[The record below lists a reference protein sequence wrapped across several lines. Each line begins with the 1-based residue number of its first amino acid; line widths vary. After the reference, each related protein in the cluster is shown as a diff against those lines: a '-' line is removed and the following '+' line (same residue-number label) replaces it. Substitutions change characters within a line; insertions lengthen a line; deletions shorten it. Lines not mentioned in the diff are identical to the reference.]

1 MLGGGVL
8 DTERAAH
15 IVLDEFRA
23 GKIAR
28 VTLDDPR
35 EEKNVPENEDERLKE
50 LCRIE
55 REYWNKGILPAGMD
69 EVGRGPLAGPVVAAC
84 IVLPP
89 EPLIKYVNDSK
100 KLSPGR
106 REKLYPQLID
116 SAVSVAAG
124 WREPAEIDEI
134 NILNATKRAFKEAF
148 DKLDK
153 KPDVVLLDAIS
164 GLDISAEQHPLIH
177 GDALSYLI
185 AAASIVAKVQRD
197 NYMIEIDAL
206 YPEYGFA
213 KNKGYGT
220 AEHIAA
226 LKKYGP
232 CPIHRRSFIKNFM
245 GE

>member
-1 MLGGGVL
+1 M
-8 DTERAAH
+8 
-15 IVLDEFRA
+15 
-23 GKIAR
+23 
-28 VTLDDPR
+28 PR
-35 EEKNVPENEDERLKE
+35 KNEDERLKE

-55 REYWNKGILPAGMD
+55 REYWNKGILPGGMD
-69 EVGRGPLAGPVVAAC
+69 EVGRGPLAG
-84 IVLPP
+84 
-89 EPLIKYVNDSK
+89 PLIKYVNDSK

-197 NYMIEIDAL
+197 NYMIEMDAL